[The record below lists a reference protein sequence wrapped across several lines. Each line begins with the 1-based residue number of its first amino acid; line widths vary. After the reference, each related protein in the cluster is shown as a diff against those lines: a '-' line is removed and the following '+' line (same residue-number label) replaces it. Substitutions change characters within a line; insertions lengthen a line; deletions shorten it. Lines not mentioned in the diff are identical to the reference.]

1 MPDNPFMSNLYKNNA
16 AVQSNPMFSDSYK
29 QASQLALNN
38 VIKNGGNV
46 TKASIGSY
54 FSGDNANY
62 GAILNGGPSAPKSTS
77 YSSTSSSTG
86 SKSSGGTSKSGSN
99 VSNNSVNLG
108 AYLAQLNAERQAAA
122 EEAYNRASGML
133 NDAYNK
139 ARGNYENIYNNGVD
153 QLGRSYN
160 NSLGKINDNANQ
172 SMQEAYINKMMSMK
186 NLSQAL
192 AAQGLSGGASESA
205 TAGLIN
211 NYGNAR
217 NGIQKTWDTNRNDLE
232 MNYNANLSDLYSAFQ
247 SQMANLDN
255 QLAAQQANLINNLN
269 NQIAS
274 AGGDYYSALMA
285 NPELLQSAMSGA
297 VQKLGAYTPQNAE
310 VTNTVNSVNTQQSND
325 MGQAYQYAKYL
336 ASLQQSAQ
344 NNLGVAQ
351 NLINAGFDNKTI
363 ADLIN
368 QAYYAR

>member
-1 MPDNPFMSNLYKNNA
+1 MPDNPFST
-16 AVQSNPMFSDSYK
+16 
-29 QASQLALNN
+29 
-38 VIKNGGNV
+38 IKNLITGNSGHTSAAGFSHGGGE
-46 TKASIGSY
+46 S
-54 FSGDNANY
+54 F
-62 GAILNGGPSAPKSTS
+62 GGGGHSRGYDPSAIVSTPTPTPTSTYTPSQSDYSKYGYNPNYTAATTSTS
-77 YSSTSSSTG
+77 A
-86 SKSSGGTSKSGSN
+86 KSAASGGTSKSGSN

-172 SMQEAYINKMMSMK
+172 SMQEAYINKMLSMK

-325 MGQAYQYAKYL
+325 MGQATQYAKWL
-336 ASLQQSAQ
+336 TSLQQNAQ
-344 NNLGVAQ
+344 VNPGFAQ
-351 NLINAGFDNKTI
+351 NLINAGLDNKSI

-368 QAYYAR
+368 QQYFAR